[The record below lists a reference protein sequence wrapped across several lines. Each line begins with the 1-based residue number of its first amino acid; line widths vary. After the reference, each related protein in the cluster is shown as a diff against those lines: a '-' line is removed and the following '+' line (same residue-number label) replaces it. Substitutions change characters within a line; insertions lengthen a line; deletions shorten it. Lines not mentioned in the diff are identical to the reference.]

1 MTEAKRRTDRVSIP
15 ERPNDGGSERLEFF
29 SDAIMAIAIT
39 LLVINIPVPRNTDAE
54 LQSGGLTHF
63 LLHQWPSYL
72 AYVLS
77 FCTIG
82 LIWVA
87 HHSLFRRIGDVDRQ
101 LLLINLGLMMFVA
114 FLPFST
120 AVLAGFSWRGTANSP
135 ASLEIYSLNMLAIG
149 LAFLALWIYLAEHR
163 SLFLGA
169 IERGALNGSIR
180 RSLVPPLAY
189 VITCVLAFVSAGACY
204 GIWLGTTLYIA
215 FGPAT
220 RKIPVWSATKSTKP
234 NRRR

>member
-1 MTEAKRRTDRVSIP
+1 MAQSTNRPTTPVIPARTS
-15 ERPNDGGSERLEFF
+15 DGGSERLEFF

-39 LLVINIPVPRNTDAE
+39 LLVINIPVPKSSEPAMAT
-54 LQSGGLTHF
+54 GGLTHF
-63 LLHQWPSYL
+63 LLHQWPSYV

-101 LLLINLGLMMFVA
+101 LLLLNLALMMFVA

-120 AVLAGFSWRGTANSP
+120 GVLAGFSWNNTANSP

-149 LAFLALWIYLAEHR
+149 LAFLLLWLYLANHR
-163 SLFLGA
+163 GLFLGSVQP
-169 IERGALNGSIR
+169 GSLNSSIR

-189 VITCVLAFVSAGACY
+189 VTTCLLAFVSAGACY
-204 GIWLGTTLYIA
+204 AIWALTTLYIA

-220 RKIPVWSATKSTKP
+220 RKIPVWTDREAKSAQ
-234 NRRR
+234 R

>member
-1 MTEAKRRTDRVSIP
+1 MSSNIP
-15 ERPNDGGSERLEFF
+15 ARASDGGSERLEFF

-39 LLVINIPVPRNTDAE
+39 LLVIEIPKPNTHHR
-54 LQSGGLTHF
+54 S
-63 LLHQWPSYL
+63 LLGALGHLWPSYV

-101 LLLINLGLMMFVA
+101 LLLLNLGLMLFVA

-120 AVLAGFSWRGTANSP
+120 SVLAQYSWTSHANS
-135 ASLEIYSLNMLAIG
+135 SSSVELYSCNMLAIG
-149 LAFLALWIYLAEHR
+149 LAFLALWGYLASHR
-163 SLFLGA
+163 DLFIGKVEKGSL
-169 IERGALNGSIR
+169 RSSIR
-180 RSLVPPLAY
+180 RSMLVPGAYAVTCALAY
-189 VITCVLAFVSAGACY
+189 VNTTVCYAIWGA
-204 GIWLGTTLYIA
+204 TTIYIA

-220 RKIPVWSATKSTKP
+220 RKIPVWADGTSRTRST
-234 NRRR
+234 